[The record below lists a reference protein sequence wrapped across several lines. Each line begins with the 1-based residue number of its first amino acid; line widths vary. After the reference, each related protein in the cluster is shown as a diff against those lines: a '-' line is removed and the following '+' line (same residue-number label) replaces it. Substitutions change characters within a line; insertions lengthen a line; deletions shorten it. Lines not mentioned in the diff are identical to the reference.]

1 MIVKTTDALKSL
13 LNIDNCK
20 WTSGILIICFRST
33 LGNSTRQFKKKSTFK
48 NASAHILYIKDANK
62 FYNFIDNIIHIFV
75 T

>member
-33 LGNSTRQFKKKSTFK
+33 LGNLKKKTSTFK
-48 NASAHILYIKDANK
+48 NASAHILYMKDANNI
-62 FYNFIDNIIHIFV
+62 YNFIDNIIHIFV